1 VSARVREAGEGSRGG
16 AGAREREAAAPVAR
30 SGERI
35 SPLGS
40 WAVVGVLFV
49 LVAITL
55 PELGSDPWRFRPGS
69 VDPQGPLAPLVRAA
83 GEEWDLGIPRA
94 AAFLAA
100 LLCGATA
107 VYLLA
112 ARSPSGA
119 SRSRAASAD
128 AAGDRTRGGLPRWA
142 AVALILAVGILLT
155 APATLLQLGLRDS
168 TAPWFFT
175 NDSTYQAELGGEL
188 LLDLDNPYGHDY
200 RESGLERFYTRNGS
214 VSERVR
220 EREVALE
227 HFAYFPGSVVT
238 AAAWRLLPGPF
249 DDYRLLVLFCNLGML
264 AAALAF
270 RGPLAARLALGAL
283 LVCNPIAVRSAW
295 FGQNDAPSLL
305 LLVLA
310 FALASRRRFGW
321 AAAVLGG
328 AVLLKQFALV
338 AAPFLAL
345 MIVRESGALGDSRS
359 GALRSAARRRVAF
372 DALRR
377 PTLAFAGVLAAG
389 ILPFFVVD
397 PVAFYEDTI
406 KYGAGTYRIVGYGLS
421 AILVEVGVVEDRDGA
436 YPFALLALLT
446 WVPLTAWLLLVQRR
460 SAEAWVGAAAFS
472 VSILWLMFIGRTFN
486 NYYLVWPMT
495 GAVAAALT
503 AVASQRAPDRPEPG

>member
-1 VSARVREAGEGSRGG
+1 VRARAP
-16 AGAREREAAAPVAR
+16 EAAAPVVGA
-30 SGERI
+30 GERV
-35 SPLGS
+35 SAFGS
-40 WAVVGVLFV
+40 WALVGVLFV

-94 AAFLAA
+94 AAILAA

-112 ARSPSGA
+112 ARLRSGA
-119 SRSRAASAD
+119 SRSRVAQGAPDRAQAGSA
-128 AAGDRTRGGLPRWA
+128 GLPRWA
-142 AVALILAVGILLT
+142 AVALILAVGLLLT

-200 RESGLERFYTRNGS
+200 RESGLERFYTRDGS

-238 AAAWRLLPGPF
+238 AAVWRVLPEPF
-249 DDYRLLVLFCNLGML
+249 DDYRLLVLFCNLAML

-270 RGPLAARLALGAL
+270 RGPLGGRLALGAL

-345 MIVRESGALGDSRS
+345 MVVRESGALGGSRS
-359 GALRSAARRRVAF
+359 GALRSAAPRRVAL

-389 ILPFFVVD
+389 ILPFVIAS

-406 KYGAGTYRIVGYGLS
+406 RYGAGTYRIVGYGLS
-421 AILVEVGVVEDRDGA
+421 AMLLEAGILEDREGA

-446 WVPLTAWLLLVQRR
+446 WVPLTAWLLLMQGR
-460 SAEAWVGAAAFS
+460 SAELWVGAAAFA

-495 GAVAAALT
+495 GAVAAALM
-503 AVASQRAPDRPEPG
+503 AIASPRAPDRPEPG

>member
-1 VSARVREAGEGSRGG
+1 VREELSPRG
-16 AGAREREAAAPVAR
+16 A
-30 SGERI
+30 
-35 SPLGS
+35 
-40 WAVVGVLFV
+40 WALVGVLFV

-94 AAFLAA
+94 CCFLAG
-100 LLCGATA
+100 LLCGAA
-107 VYLLA
+107 AILLLTRPRA
-112 ARSPSGA
+112 WSG
-119 SRSRAASAD
+119 R
-128 AAGDRTRGGLPRWA
+128 L
-142 AVALILAVGILLT
+142 AVALILAVGLLLT

-175 NDSTYQAELGGEL
+175 NDSTYQIEQGGDL
-188 LLDLDNPYGHDY
+188 LLELDNPYGHDY
-200 RESGLERFYTRNGS
+200 RDSGLERFYTRDGS

-227 HFAYFPGSVVT
+227 HFAYFPGAIVT
-238 AAAWRLLPGPF
+238 AAVWRLLPDPF
-249 DDYRLLVLFCNLGML
+249 DDYRLLVLVCNLLML

-270 RGPLAARLALGAL
+270 RGPPAARLALGAL

-305 LLVLA
+305 LVVVA
-310 FALASRRRFGW
+310 FALVSRRRFGW
-321 AAAVLGG
+321 AAATL
-328 AVLLKQFALV
+328 AAAILLKQFALV

-345 MIVRESGALGDSRS
+345 MIWKLDADRDELKR
-359 GALRSAARRRVAF
+359 AA
-372 DALRR
+372 
-377 PTLAFAGVLAAG
+377 LAFGGVLAAG
-389 ILPFFVVD
+389 IVPFLIAD

-421 AILVEVGVVEDRDGA
+421 AILVETGIVADREAA
-436 YPFALLALLT
+436 YPFGLIALLT
-446 WVPLTAWLLLVQRR
+446 WVPLTLWLLLAQRR
-460 SAEAWVGAAAFS
+460 GPELWIGAAGFAI
-472 VSILWLMFIGRTFN
+472 SILWLMFIGRTFN

-495 GAVAAALT
+495 GAVAAGLMAL
-503 AVASQRAPDRPEPG
+503 VRAPAENGQ

>member
-1 VSARVREAGEGSRGG
+1 MSQRLG
-16 AGAREREAAAPVAR
+16 
-30 SGERI
+30 
-35 SPLGS
+35 PLGA
-40 WAVVGVLFV
+40 WALVGVLFA

-55 PELGSDPWRFRPGS
+55 PELGSDPWRFRPGE

-83 GEEWDLGIPRA
+83 GEEWDVGIARA
-94 AAFLAA
+94 CAFLAA
-100 LLCGATA
+100 LLCGAVA
-107 VYLLA
+107 VWLLI
-112 ARSPSGA
+112 RP
-119 SRSRAASAD
+119 RAL
-128 AAGDRTRGGLPRWA
+128 TKGLA
-142 AVALILAVGILLT
+142 ITLILAVGLLLA

-175 NDSTYQAELGGEL
+175 NDSTYQVELGGEL

-200 RESGLERFYTRNGS
+200 RDSGLERFYTRDGS
-214 VSERVR
+214 VSQRVR

-227 HFAYFPGSVVT
+227 HFAYFPGSVVS
-238 AAAWRLLPGPF
+238 AALWRLLPEPF
-249 DDYRLLVLFCNLGML
+249 DDYRLLVLLCTLGML

-270 RGPLAARLALGAL
+270 RGPLAMRLVLGAL

-321 AAAVLGG
+321 AAAALGG

-345 MIVRESGALGDSRS
+345 MILREQGGAGGAALGAPG
-359 GALRSAARRRVAF
+359 GAALGSARRAALG
-372 DALRR
+372 ALRR
-377 PTLAFAGVLAAG
+377 PALAFLGVLGAG
-389 ILPFFVVD
+389 ILPFLAAD

-406 KYGAGTYRIVGYGLS
+406 RYGAGTYRIVGYGLS
-421 AILVEVGVVEDRDGA
+421 AILVELGVIADREGA

-446 WVPLTAWLLLVQRR
+446 WVPLTVWLLLIQHR
-460 SAEAWVGAAAFS
+460 AGDAWVGAAAFAI
-472 VSILWLMFIGRTFN
+472 SILWLMFIGRTFN
-486 NYYLVWPMT
+486 NYYLVWPLT
-495 GAVAAALT
+495 GAVAAALL
-503 AVASQRAPDRPEPG
+503 ASRRAPDRPEPG

>member
-1 VSARVREAGEGSRGG
+1 MSARG
-16 AGAREREAAAPVAR
+16 A
-30 SGERI
+30 
-35 SPLGS
+35 
-40 WAVVGVLFV
+40 WALVGVL
-49 LVAITL
+49 LGLIAITL
-55 PELGSDPWRFRPGS
+55 PELGSDPWRFRPGE
-69 VDPQGPLAPLVRAA
+69 VDAQGPLGPLVSAA

-94 AAFLAA
+94 CAFLAA

-107 VYLLA
+107 VWLLA
-112 ARSPSGA
+112 AGGSRGA
-119 SRSRAASAD
+119 RPGPA
-128 AAGDRTRGGLPRWA
+128 LPRWA
-142 AVALILAVGILLT
+142 AIGLVLAVGLLLT
-155 APATLLQLGLRDS
+155 APSTLLQLGLRDS

-175 NDSTYQAELGGEL
+175 NDSTYQVELGGEL

-200 RESGLERFYTRNGS
+200 RESGLERFYTRDGS

-227 HFAYFPGSVVT
+227 HFAYFPGAVVT
-238 AAAWRLLPGPF
+238 AAVWRVLPGPF
-249 DDYRLLVLFCNLGML
+249 DDYRLLVLLCTLAML
-264 AAALAF
+264 PAALAF
-270 RGPLAARLALGAL
+270 RGPLSARLVLGAV
-283 LVCNPIAVRSAW
+283 LVCNPIAVRSSW

-310 FALASRRRFGW
+310 FALVSRRRFGW
-321 AAAVLGG
+321 AAAALAG

-338 AAPFLAL
+338 AVPFLAL
-345 MIVRESGALGDSRS
+345 MIVREARAVDV
-359 GALRSAARRRVAF
+359 RSAV

-377 PTLAFAGVLAAG
+377 PALAFGGVLAAG
-389 ILPFFVVD
+389 ILPFLVAD

-421 AILVEVGVVEDRDGA
+421 AILVEIDVVEDREGA

-446 WVPLTAWLLLVQRR
+446 WLPLTVWLLVAQWR
-460 SAEAWVGAAAFS
+460 SPELWVGAAAFA

-495 GAVAAALT
+495 GAVAAALM
-503 AVASQRAPDRPEPG
+503 ALASPRAPDRPEPG

>member
-1 VSARVREAGEGSRGG
+1 VK
-16 AGAREREAAAPVAR
+16 
-30 SGERI
+30 ERI
-35 SPLGS
+35 GALGS
-40 WAVVGVLFV
+40 WALVGMLFV

-94 AAFLAA
+94 SAFLAG

-107 VYLLA
+107 LYLLA
-112 ARSPSGA
+112 RPRGL
-119 SRSRAASAD
+119 SRSLAI
-128 AAGDRTRGGLPRWA
+128 
-142 AVALILAVGILLT
+142 ALILSVGLLLT

-188 LLDLDNPYGHDY
+188 VVELDNPYGHDY
-200 RESGLERFYTRNGS
+200 RESGLERFYTRDGS

-227 HFAYFPGSVVT
+227 HFAYFPGSVAT
-238 AAAWRLLPGPF
+238 AAVWSVLPEPF
-249 DDYRLLVLFCNLGML
+249 DDYRLFVLFCNLGML

-270 RGPLAARLALGAL
+270 RGPLGARLALGAL

-321 AAAVLGG
+321 AAAALGG

-338 AAPFLAL
+338 AVPFLAL
-345 MIVRESGALGDSRS
+345 LIVREKGVRWSGRLARGREAIAAAPNPSPTSGA
-359 GALRSAARRRVAF
+359 V
-372 DALRR
+372 DALRG
-377 PTLAFAGVLAAG
+377 PALAFLAVVAAG
-389 ILPFFVVD
+389 ILPFLVAG

-406 KYGAGTYRIVGYGLS
+406 EYGAGTYRIVGYGLS
-421 AILVEVGVVEDRDGA
+421 AILVEIGVIDDREGA

-446 WVPLTAWLLLVQRR
+446 WLPLTVWLLLVQLR
-460 SAEAWVGAAAFS
+460 SSEAWVGAAAFA

-495 GAVAAALT
+495 GAVAAALM
-503 AVASQRAPDRPEPG
+503 AVASARAPDRPEPG

>member
-1 VSARVREAGEGSRGG
+1 
-16 AGAREREAAAPVAR
+16 
-30 SGERI
+30 
-35 SPLGS
+35 LGS
-40 WAVVGVLFV
+40 WALVGVLFA
-49 LVAITL
+49 LVAIAL
-55 PELGSDPWRFRPGS
+55 PELGSDPWPFRPGE

-94 AAFLAA
+94 AAFVAA

-107 VYLLA
+107 IYLLV
-112 ARSPSGA
+112 RPRGL
-119 SRSRAASAD
+119 SR
-128 AAGDRTRGGLPRWA
+128 GLA
-142 AVALILAVGILLT
+142 IALILSVGLLLT

-188 LLDLDNPYGHDY
+188 LLDLDDPYGHDY
-200 RESGLERFYTRNGS
+200 RESGLERFYTRDGS

-238 AAAWRLLPGPF
+238 AALWRVLPEPF

-270 RGPLAARLALGAL
+270 RGPPAARLALGAL

-321 AAAVLGG
+321 AAAALGG

-345 MIVRESGALGDSRS
+345 MIVREAGAQRSSAEAGTQPSATAPAGRGAL
-359 GALRSAARRRVAF
+359 
-372 DALRR
+372 DALRG
-377 PTLAFAGVLAAG
+377 PALAFLGVIAVG
-389 ILPFFVVD
+389 ILPFVVAG

-421 AILVEVGVVEDRDGA
+421 AILVEAGIVEDRDGA
-436 YPFALLALLT
+436 YPFALIALLT

-460 SAEAWVGAAAFS
+460 SAEAWVGAAAFAI
-472 VSILWLMFIGRTFN
+472 SILWLMFIGRTFN

-495 GAVAAALT
+495 GAVVAALM
-503 AVASQRAPDRPEPG
+503 AVASPRAPDRPEPG

>member
-1 VSARVREAGEGSRGG
+1 
-16 AGAREREAAAPVAR
+16 
-30 SGERI
+30 
-35 SPLGS
+35 
-40 WAVVGVLFV
+40 V

-94 AAFLAA
+94 SAFLAA
-100 LLCGATA
+100 LLCGAA
-107 VYLLA
+107 AIWLLA
-112 ARSPSGA
+112 Q
-119 SRSRAASAD
+119 RA
-128 AAGDRTRGGLPRWA
+128 RGGLPRWA
-142 AVALILAVGILLT
+142 AIALILAVGLLLT

-200 RESGLERFYTRNGS
+200 RESGLERFYTRDGS
-214 VSERVR
+214 VSERIR

-238 AAAWRLLPGPF
+238 AAVWRVLPEPF

-270 RGPLAARLALGAL
+270 RGPLGARLALGAL

-345 MIVRESGALGDSRS
+345 MIVRAEGGRAL
-359 GALRSAARRRVAF
+359 

-377 PTLAFAGVLAAG
+377 PTLAFTGVLAAG
-389 ILPFFVVD
+389 ILPFFAVD
-397 PVAFYEDTI
+397 PVAFYEDTV

-421 AILVEVGVVEDRDGA
+421 AILLEAGIVEDREGA

-460 SAEAWVGAAAFS
+460 SPELWVGAAAFA

-495 GAVAAALT
+495 GAVAAALM
-503 AVASQRAPDRPEPG
+503 AVASRRAPDRPEPG

>member
-1 VSARVREAGEGSRGG
+1 MSDRLG
-16 AGAREREAAAPVAR
+16 
-30 SGERI
+30 
-35 SPLGS
+35 PLGS
-40 WAVVGVLFV
+40 WALVGVLFV

-55 PELGSDPWRFRPGS
+55 PELGSDPWRFRPGE

-107 VYLLA
+107 IFLLA
-112 ARSPSGA
+112 G
-119 SRSRAASAD
+119 RALSK
-128 AAGDRTRGGLPRWA
+128 GL
-142 AVALILAVGILLT
+142 AVALILAVGLLLT

-168 TAPWFFT
+168 TAAWFFT

-188 LLDLDNPYGHDY
+188 LLELDNPYGHDY
-200 RESGLERFYTRNGS
+200 RESGLERFYTRDGR

-238 AAAWRLLPGPF
+238 AALWRVLPEPF
-249 DDYRLLVLFCNLGML
+249 DDYRLLVLLCNLGML

-270 RGPLAARLALGAL
+270 RGPVGARLALGAL

-305 LLVLA
+305 LLVVA

-321 AAAVLGG
+321 AAAALGG

-345 MIVRESGALGDSRS
+345 MIVRAEEGRAI
-359 GALRSAARRRVAF
+359 

-377 PTLAFAGVLAAG
+377 PTLAFAGVLAVG
-389 ILPFFVVD
+389 ILPFLLAG

-421 AILVEVGVVEDRDGA
+421 SILVEVGIVEDREGE
-436 YPFALLALLT
+436 YPFALLALFT

-460 SAEAWVGAAAFS
+460 SAELWIGAAAFA

-495 GAVAAALT
+495 GAVAAALM
-503 AVASQRAPDRPEPG
+503 AVASTRAPDRPEPGSGH

>member
-1 VSARVREAGEGSRGG
+1 MSDSRP
-16 AGAREREAAAPVAR
+16 EAAGSAGCAGNGIGR
-30 SGERI
+30 W
-35 SPLGS
+35 GS
-40 WAVVGVLFV
+40 WALVGVLFV
-49 LVAITL
+49 LVTITL

-69 VDPQGPLAPLVRAA
+69 VDPQGPLSPLVRAA

-94 AAFLAA
+94 SAFVAA
-100 LLCGATA
+100 LLCGAAA
-107 VYLLA
+107 VYLLV
-112 ARSPSGA
+112 RPRGL
-119 SRSRAASAD
+119 SR
-128 AAGDRTRGGLPRWA
+128 GLA
-142 AVALILAVGILLT
+142 IALILAVGLLLT

-200 RESGLERFYTRNGS
+200 RESGLERFYTRDGS
-214 VSERVR
+214 VSDRVR

-238 AAAWRLLPGPF
+238 AAIWRVLPEPF

-270 RGPLAARLALGAL
+270 RGPLGARLALGAL

-321 AAAVLGG
+321 AAAALGG

-345 MIVRESGALGDSRS
+345 MIVREAGGRASGASAEAAVAS
-359 GALRSAARRRVAF
+359 RSAAL

-377 PTLAFAGVLAAG
+377 PTLAFLGVLAAG
-389 ILPFFVVD
+389 ILPFFAAD
-397 PVAFYEDTI
+397 PVAFYDDTI

-421 AILVEVGVVEDRDGA
+421 AILVEAGIVEDRDGA

-446 WVPLTAWLLLVQRR
+446 WVPLTVWLLLVQRR
-460 SAEAWVGAAAFS
+460 STQLWVGAAAFA

-495 GAVAAALT
+495 GAVAAALM
-503 AVASQRAPDRPEPG
+503 AVASTRAPDRPEPG